1 MRERERAHL
10 DTCSASVFPQSH
22 ACCCAQVQLR
32 ELYLENN
39 ELSSLPESLGEL
51 SSLMHLGFP
60 GGFGFYF
67 GIAFFYSGISF
78 FLALAAVL

>member
-1 MRERERAHL
+1 MQLCVSGFLARERERAHL

-51 SSLMHLGFP
+51 SSLMHLGFSRASCFGETCTIS
-60 GGFGFYF
+60 GG
-67 GIAFFYSGISF
+67 
-78 FLALAAVL
+78 